1 MFKYISIYNIYIS
14 ITYKHIH
21 IFKCISIL
29 MYKYIIFKENR
40 AFIYLVVISDFDYIE
55 KKRNNLFLGIK
66 Y

>member
-1 MFKYISIYNIYIS
+1 
-14 ITYKHIH
+14 
-21 IFKCISIL
+21 